1 MPPSHSETFNFP
13 IQLPILCSIKSRI
26 LAFEDPIPALSY
38 EVCSSVK
45 TQITHLPTK
54 ELTSLLFSC
63 SLPELCL
70 LYLTVRNYASGDSS
84 VL

>member
-1 MPPSHSETFNFP
+1 MSPSHSETFNFP
-13 IQLPILCSIKSRI
+13 IQLPIPYSIKSRI

-45 TQITHLPTK
+45 TQLTNLPTK
-54 ELTSLLFSC
+54 VLTILLFSC
-63 SLPELCL
+63 SLPELYL
-70 LYLTVRNYASGDSS
+70 LYLTVRNYVSGDSS